1 MPKKN
6 LIIEA
11 KGLTKKYGD
20 KEVVKSLDF
29 AVEEGECFGFL
40 GPNGAGKTTT
50 MGMIYCFIVP
60 TDGRLKVCDL
70 EVGIDDKKI
79 KEQIGVVPQEDNLDP
94 ELTVFENFLVYARYF
109 NIPKKEAAERAT
121 ELLDFMQLKE
131 RADDPVSALSG
142 GMKRRL
148 VIARAL
154 INRPRLI
161 ILDEPTTGLDPQAR
175 HLIWDR
181 LKRLKNEG
189 VTLLLTTHYME
200 EAHSLCDRLV
210 IMDEGEFVAQGR
222 PDALLKERLEKEV
235 VELLSRSGIDF
246 DMQQVLVGLEYR
258 YEKSGV
264 REYLFANDGDPIV
277 KRLLELGSLELL
289 HRKTTLEDLFLM
301 LTGRGLDA

>member
-1 MPKKN
+1 MPEKN
-6 LIIEA
+6 LIVEA
-11 KGLTKKYGD
+11 KGLIKRYGN
-20 KEVVKSLDF
+20 KEVVKNLDF

-60 TDGRLKVCDL
+60 TGGTLKVCGI
-70 EVGIDDKKI
+70 EVGLDDKEI
-79 KEQIGVVPQEDNLDP
+79 KAQIGVVPQEDNLDP
-94 ELTVFENFLVYARYF
+94 ELTVFENILVYARYF
-109 NIPKKEAAERAT
+109 NIPRKEAAARAE

-131 RADDPVSALSG
+131 RAGDRVSELSG

-210 IMDEGEFVAQGR
+210 IMDEGELVAQGR

-235 VELLSRSGIDF
+235 VELMSRSGIDF
-246 DMQQVLVGLEYR
+246 DLQQVLAGLPYR

-264 REYLFANDGDPIV
+264 REYLFSDDGDPIV
-277 KRLLELGSLELL
+277 KRLLDLGSVELL
-289 HRKTTLEDLFLM
+289 HRKTTLEDLFLTI
-301 LTGRGLDA
+301 TGRGLDV

>member
-6 LIIEA
+6 LIVEA
-11 KGLTKKYGD
+11 KDLVKRYDD

-50 MGMIYCFIVP
+50 MGMIYCFTVP
-60 TDGRLKVCDL
+60 TSGTLSVCGH
-70 EVGIDDKKI
+70 EVGVGDKKI

-109 NIPKKEAAERAT
+109 NIAKKDSVARAT

-131 RADDPVSALSG
+131 RANDRVSELSG

-189 VTLLLTTHYME
+189 TTLLLTTHYME

-222 PDALLKERLEKEV
+222 PDDLLKERLEKEV

-246 DMQQVLVGLEYR
+246 DLPQVLAGLPYR

-264 REYLFANDGDPIV
+264 REYLFSEDGDPIV
-277 KRLLELGSLELL
+277 KRLLELGSVELL
-289 HRKTTLEDLFLM
+289 HRKATLEDLFLTI
-301 LTGRGLDA
+301 TGRGLDV